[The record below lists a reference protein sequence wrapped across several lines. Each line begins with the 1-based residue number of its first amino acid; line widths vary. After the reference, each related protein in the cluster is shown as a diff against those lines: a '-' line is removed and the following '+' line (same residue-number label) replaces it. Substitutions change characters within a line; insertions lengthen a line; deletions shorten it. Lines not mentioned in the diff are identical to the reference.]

1 MTGLSTS
8 GSFMAMPVSSFHQAW
23 TPPCASHW
31 RQITWIPHSHS
42 PFYSLN
48 GWECCLHYPSNHSS
62 LCAHPT
68 PHADHCFTTP
78 TIRITELQNGRS
90 LGLSRRYRHHASTSL
105 QVPSPC
111 FCSITLQILSFQ
123 PKASFHVGLEVW
135 AVNSSDFCY
144 LWRPSTVDHTGTRW
158 KMHSLCCLLPNAA

>member
-1 MTGLSTS
+1 
-8 GSFMAMPVSSFHQAW
+8 MPVSSFHQAW

-42 PFYSLN
+42 PFYSWD

-62 LCAHPT
+62 LCVYPT
-68 PHADHCFTTP
+68 LLKLITP
-78 TIRITELQNGRS
+78 LQLLPLES
-90 LGLSRRYRHHASTSL
+90 LSCRMEGVSFCLEGTGIHGSTSL
-105 QVPSPC
+105 QVPSPHS
-111 FCSITLQILSFQ
+111 CSITLQILSFQ
-123 PKASFHVGLEVW
+123 PKASFHLGLEVW

-158 KMHSLCCLLPNAA
+158 KMHSLCCLLPKLGKSFTFLLWIL